1 MRLRIRSIIP
11 RRSVRFRSYVAVPS
25 PEISASFS
33 RSKLCATVSLA
44 DHPNPNV
51 SCFQQKGF
59 SQIKREV
66 TGKALHALCIKGL
79 INLGGFY
86 NNTLINMYSRFG
98 HIGHARYVFDS
109 MPERNESSWNNL
121 MCTSLVHFYG
131 TYGLASNAMRLFEEM
146 PDKNVVS
153 WTALMVAFTDHG
165 DPVAVMKLYLRMRNE
180 GVGCNSNT
188 LASVISSCGS
198 LEDEMLGLQVLGHIM
213 KAGLETDASVA
224 NSLISMFGNYG
235 RVQEASYIFGCMN
248 ERDTISWNSI
258 ITVNVHNS
266 CHEASLTYFNWMR
279 HEHGKLN
286 YTTLSAL
293 LSGCGSADYLE
304 YGRGIH
310 CLATKM
316 GLDLHVFVGN
326 SLIGMYSAA
335 SIPED
340 AGKVFSSMGH
350 RDLISWNSI
359 MVCYAENRKCTD
371 ALKIFNHICYG
382 IKVID
387 HVTFTI
393 AIGACADPEFVS
405 LGKVL
410 HGITILTGLDE
421 NVIVGN
427 SLVTLYCKS
436 GLMTEARKVFQTLPR
451 RDEVTWNALIGGH
464 ADNEEAEKA
473 IEAFKLMREQSMGI
487 SYITIANVLG
497 ACTTAID
504 LLEHGMSIHSYIVQ
518 KGFGSDEY
526 VQSSLISMYAKCGDI
541 DSSCRIFD
549 AIPNKKNAAWNA
561 LIAASAKHGYAE
573 EALKLLINMKRD
585 GIRLDQFGISECLA
599 ATAQLAV
606 LEEGQQL
613 HGLAV
618 KLGLDSDPFVAN
630 ATMDMYG
637 KCGEIEDALRTIGQP
652 IDRSRLSW
660 NILISSF
667 AKHGHFEKAIKTFH
681 EMQELGVKP
690 DQVTFVSLL
699 SACSHGG
706 LVEEGL
712 RYYYSMTK
720 EFNIPPRIAHC
731 VCMIDLLG
739 RSGRLTEAET
749 FIKEMPIPPS
759 DFVWRSLLA
768 ACKVH
773 GNPELG
779 RKAAE
784 NLIALDPSDDS
795 AYVLYSNVCSTS
807 GRWGDAENVRSQMG
821 SRKVQKQPAC
831 SWVKLK
837 NQVSSFGVGDN
848 SHPQSPEIYKKL
860 DELKKRIIEAG
871 YVPDT
876 SYALQDTDEEQK
888 EHNLWNHSE
897 RLALA
902 FALINTPEGSTLKVF
917 KNLRVCGD
925 CHSVFKF
932 VGTVLALTTGD
943 AK

>member
-1 MRLRIRSIIP
+1 
-11 RRSVRFRSYVAVPS
+11 
-25 PEISASFS
+25 
-33 RSKLCATVSLA
+33 
-44 DHPNPNV
+44 
-51 SCFQQKGF
+51 
-59 SQIKREV
+59 
-66 TGKALHALCIKGL
+66 
-79 INLGGFY
+79 
-86 NNTLINMYSRFG
+86 
-98 HIGHARYVFDS
+98 
-109 MPERNESSWNNL
+109 
-121 MCTSLVHFYG
+121 
-131 TYGLASNAMRLFEEM
+131 
-146 PDKNVVS
+146 
-153 WTALMVAFTDHG
+153 
-165 DPVAVMKLYLRMRNE
+165 
-180 GVGCNSNT
+180 
-188 LASVISSCGS
+188 
-198 LEDEMLGLQVLGHIM
+198 
-213 KAGLETDASVA
+213 
-224 NSLISMFGNYG
+224 
-235 RVQEASYIFGCMN
+235 
-248 ERDTISWNSI
+248 
-258 ITVNVHNS
+258 
-266 CHEASLTYFNWMR
+266 
-279 HEHGKLN
+279 
-286 YTTLSAL
+286 
-293 LSGCGSADYLE
+293 
-304 YGRGIH
+304 
-310 CLATKM
+310 
-316 GLDLHVFVGN
+316 
-326 SLIGMYSAA
+326 MYSAA

-405 LGKVL
+405 LGK
-410 HGITILTGLDE
+410 
-421 NVIVGN
+421 
-427 SLVTLYCKS
+427 
-436 GLMTEARKVFQTLPR
+436 ARKVFQTLPR

-497 ACTTAID
+497 ACTT
-504 LLEHGMSIHSYIVQ
+504 
-518 KGFGSDEY
+518 
-526 VQSSLISMYAKCGDI
+526 
-541 DSSCRIFD
+541 
-549 AIPNKKNAAWNA
+549 
-561 LIAASAKHGYAE
+561 
-573 EALKLLINMKRD
+573 
-585 GIRLDQFGISECLA
+585 
-599 ATAQLAV
+599 LAV

-932 VGTVLALTTGD
+932 VSGILGRKIILRD
-943 AK
+943 AFRFHHFAGGNCSCSDYW

>member
-1 MRLRIRSIIP
+1 
-11 RRSVRFRSYVAVPS
+11 
-25 PEISASFS
+25 
-33 RSKLCATVSLA
+33 
-44 DHPNPNV
+44 
-51 SCFQQKGF
+51 
-59 SQIKREV
+59 
-66 TGKALHALCIKGL
+66 
-79 INLGGFY
+79 
-86 NNTLINMYSRFG
+86 
-98 HIGHARYVFDS
+98 
-109 MPERNESSWNNL
+109 
-121 MCTSLVHFYG
+121 
-131 TYGLASNAMRLFEEM
+131 
-146 PDKNVVS
+146 
-153 WTALMVAFTDHG
+153 
-165 DPVAVMKLYLRMRNE
+165 
-180 GVGCNSNT
+180 
-188 LASVISSCGS
+188 
-198 LEDEMLGLQVLGHIM
+198 
-213 KAGLETDASVA
+213 
-224 NSLISMFGNYG
+224 
-235 RVQEASYIFGCMN
+235 
-248 ERDTISWNSI
+248 
-258 ITVNVHNS
+258 
-266 CHEASLTYFNWMR
+266 
-279 HEHGKLN
+279 
-286 YTTLSAL
+286 
-293 LSGCGSADYLE
+293 
-304 YGRGIH
+304 
-310 CLATKM
+310 
-316 GLDLHVFVGN
+316 
-326 SLIGMYSAA
+326 
-335 SIPED
+335 
-340 AGKVFSSMGH
+340 
-350 RDLISWNSI
+350 

-487 SYITIANVLG
+487 SYITIANVL
-497 ACTTAID
+497 
-504 LLEHGMSIHSYIVQ
+504 
-518 KGFGSDEY
+518 
-526 VQSSLISMYAKCGDI
+526 
-541 DSSCRIFD
+541 
-549 AIPNKKNAAWNA
+549 
-561 LIAASAKHGYAE
+561 
-573 EALKLLINMKRD
+573 
-585 GIRLDQFGISECLA
+585 GISECLA

-932 VGTVLALTTGD
+932 VSGILGRKIILRD
-943 AK
+943 AFRFHHFAGGNCSCSDYW